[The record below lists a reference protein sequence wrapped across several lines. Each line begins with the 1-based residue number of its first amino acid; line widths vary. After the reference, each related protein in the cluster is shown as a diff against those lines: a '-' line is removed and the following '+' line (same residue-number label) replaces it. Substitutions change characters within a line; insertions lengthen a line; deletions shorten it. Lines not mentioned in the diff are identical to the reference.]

1 MTSMLS
7 DLCVGRGPAGSWPY
21 MLAQGSIWM
30 LVGVWSLQAV
40 LGVGAVCCGAEVE
53 VDRLESHLSPPIGN
67 PLIVL

>member
-1 MTSMLS
+1 
-7 DLCVGRGPAGSWPY
+7 
-21 MLAQGSIWM
+21 M

-53 VDRLESHLSPPIGN
+53 VDRLESYLSPPIGN